1 MRPDCDTLPRMMDN
15 TALDDNSLPTA
26 VCVVRRDDD
35 IFVCERADP
44 TSGMVFYRPLGGS
57 LGLGERGHD
66 AVARAIREEVN
77 VEVSR
82 LRYLG
87 SIENLGPAP
96 SSAREI
102 VLVYDGALNDPAI
115 YAASGVEAYENGAIA
130 FKGVWK
136 PLADFAAGHALLR
149 PDGLLELLEHDDEP
163 LPFFGFMPASEI

>member
-1 MRPDCDTLPRMMDN
+1 MRADCDTLLRMMDYL
-15 TALDDNSLPTA
+15 AQPTA

-35 IFVCERADP
+35 IFVCERADAD
-44 TSGMVFYRPLGGS
+44 SGLVFYRPLGGS
-57 LGLGERGHD
+57 LATGERGHD

-87 SIENLGPAP
+87 SIENISPAP
-96 SSAREI
+96 DGAREV

-115 YAASGVEAYENGAIA
+115 YAASSVEAYENGSIA

-136 PLADFAAGHALLR
+136 PLADFAGGHALLR
-149 PDGLLELLEHDDEP
+149 PDGLLDLLDRDDDDA
-163 LPFFGFMPASEI
+163 LPFFGVSSYSEL

>member
-1 MRPDCDTLPRMMDN
+1 MMN
-15 TALDDNSLPTA
+15 YTAPPTA

-44 TSGMVFYRPLGGS
+44 DSGLVFYRPLGGS
-57 LGLGERGHD
+57 LATGERGHD

-87 SIENLGPAP
+87 SIENLGPSP
-96 SSAREI
+96 NGAREV
-102 VLVYDGALNDPAI
+102 VLVYDGSLNDPAI
-115 YAASGVEAYENGAIA
+115 YTAAGVEAYENGSLA

-149 PDGLLELLEHDDEP
+149 PDGLLDLLDRDDEP
-163 LPFFGFMPASEI
+163 LPFFGVSPTTEV

>member
-1 MRPDCDTLPRMMDN
+1 MMD
-15 TALDDNSLPTA
+15 DNALPTA

-44 TSGMVFYRPLGGS
+44 DSGLVFYRPLGGS
-57 LGLGERGHD
+57 LAFGERGYD

-77 VEVSR
+77 VEVTR

-87 SIENLGPAP
+87 SIENLGASPN
-96 SSAREI
+96 SEREV

-136 PLADFAAGHALLR
+136 PLAEFAAGLALLR
-149 PDGLLELLEHDDEP
+149 PDGLLDLLDRDDEP
-163 LPFFGFMPASEI
+163 LPFFGVSPSTEV